1 MYERIVYNEKFIF
14 IRKDKMQDKGIIVD
28 GQNWTF
34 NAKALLQPGQD
45 EVSGKRAGHRYRWL
59 AFTDNVFADFER
71 GKIVIKHISTH
82 AECDKLTDLYRRTKE

>member
-1 MYERIVYNEKFIF
+1 M
-14 IRKDKMQDKGIIVD
+14 RKRFSNLDRMKYREN
-28 GQNWTF
+28 GQVIDI
-34 NAKALLQPGQD
+34 G
-45 EVSGKRAGHRYRWL
+45 WL